1 MNDTNL
7 TDILEIK
14 PPLVLETGEGS
25 GWALWV
31 LLVLFV
37 AGGVLLFWALREP
50 KRAPVLPAPDAE
62 ALRKLREVW
71 GLLPSPVLFAQAVAD
86 ILRVYL
92 GDRFEFHAPERTT
105 EEFLGELHRAP
116 QMTPPQKDLL
126 GQFLEFCDLSKFARH
141 EPTEEDCRRL
151 HAMAI
156 KLVKETAPPLPGA
169 LPPRVTPP
177 QLTT

>member
-1 MNDTNL
+1 MTPRPRNYLSPPQGKD
-7 TDILEIK
+7 K
-14 PPLVLETGEGS
+14 PSIDSVIRRWFDSGVFRAVHDPRTAQLIERPASGGLSFDDFRVLVLLNEELNGGDFDEDRLSSWLRAVLDASGDGS
-25 GWALWV
+25 I
-31 LLVLFV
+31 
-37 AGGVLLFWALREP
+37 
-50 KRAPVLPAPDAE
+50 
-62 ALRKLREVW
+62 
-71 GLLPSPVLFAQAVAD
+71 S
-86 ILRVYL
+86 
-92 GDRFEFHAPERTT
+92 T
-105 EEFLGELHRAP
+105 EEFLEELHRAP